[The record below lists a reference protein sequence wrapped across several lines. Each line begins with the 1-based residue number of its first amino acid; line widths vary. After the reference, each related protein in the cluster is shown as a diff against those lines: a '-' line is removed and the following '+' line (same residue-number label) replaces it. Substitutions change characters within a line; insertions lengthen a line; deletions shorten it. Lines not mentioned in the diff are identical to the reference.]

1 MIDNNF
7 SEETIR
13 KTRTVKVRKIYW
25 DRIIIAFVILCLIIF
40 GVVKLILSVGSK
52 SSDKK
57 DAALVSSSS
66 QSEKDEQSK
75 ADENPEY
82 SNVNL
87 TVCID
92 AGHGDFDSGTIN
104 SDGTR
109 LEKDDDLAI
118 ALLVE
123 KYLKSYGVNVV
134 MTRSDDSFLE
144 LSERCDVANNAKAD
158 LLVCLHRNSYDGDI
172 KGVEIWVNNCKPEED
187 TVLANNIM
195 TELENVGISENR
207 GVQYGYVGMPN
218 DNYYINADTIMPS
231 CLVELGFL
239 TDEEDNKLFDEKK
252 DEYAK
257 AISIGI
263 VKTGIKLGVVDE
275 NGNRL
280 MSENLISKTKP
291 INNSEID
298 NSNSVSDWD
307 INSSDSYYYADGYEY
322 NTEESENRTS

>member
-1 MIDNNF
+1 MIDNNLGENN
-7 SEETIR
+7 SK
-13 KTRTVKVRKIYW
+13 KTKTVIVRKIYW
-25 DRIIIAFVILCLIIF
+25 DRIIIALIILFLLIF
-40 GVVKLILSVGSK
+40 GVAKLIAGVGSK
-52 SSDKK
+52 SEDSKNIV
-57 DAALVSSSS
+57 AVSSS
-66 QSEKDEQSK
+66 QSEKQTDEESQT
-75 ADENPEY
+75 DETPKY
-82 SNVNL
+82 SNVDL

-172 KGVEIWVNNCKPEED
+172 KGVEIWVNNCKPDED
-187 TVLANNIM
+187 TLLANNIM
-195 TELENVGISENR
+195 KELEGVGISENR

-239 TDEEDNKLFDEKK
+239 TDDEDNKLFDEKK

-257 AISIGI
+257 AISIGV
-263 VKTGIKLGVVDE
+263 VKTGIELGVVNE
-275 NGNRL
+275 NGDRL
-280 MSENLISKTKP
+280 IEENLISKSKP
-291 INNSEID
+291 INNNGTD
-298 NSNSVSDWD
+298 NSDSANDLNID
-307 INSSDSYYYADGYEY
+307 SSDGYYPYDYEY